1 MKVIID
7 KIKNYISSLTTKEK
21 IAFSLV
27 IIFFFIILFSTH
39 KILNL
44 NNDLKPYQNFNDSLK
59 NENFILNQ
67 KNILLKNDL
76 DSLKIKINSVNL
88 QNKLLESKRK
98 LINENQTKIIYFD
111 DTNSDV
117 SSVLDTISNIIKR
130 NPIKLRD

>member
-1 MKVIID
+1 MKTLID
-7 KIKNYISSLTTKEK
+7 KIKNYISSLSLKEK

-27 IIFFFIILFSTH
+27 ILFFFIIIFSTS
-39 KILNL
+39 KIINL

-59 NENFILNQ
+59 SENFILNQ

-76 DSLKIKINSVNL
+76 DSLKIKINSLNL

-98 LINENQTKIIYFD
+98 LVNENQKKLIYFD

-117 SSVLDTISNIIKR
+117 SSVLDTISNIIRR